1 MTAEFCCAG
10 SGCGNYLL
18 QSPTSAV
25 ILCSYLLYRPEVQ
38 LGTSHKTNA
47 LLTHF
52 NGSWSICV
60 VLDSICWKASCGA
73 WQRVFYHFLGD
84 ASAGF
89 IALGLPF
96 CFALARG

>member
-1 MTAEFCCAG
+1 MQVLVVEIILFRVPPQQLHCARI
-10 SGCGNYLL
+10 CYRD
-18 QSPTSAV
+18 
-25 ILCSYLLYRPEVQ
+25 LYPAVQ
-38 LGTSHKTNA
+38 LGTSHKANA

-96 CFALARG
+96 CFALARE